1 MENMAYIKYWLPT
14 KVTALI
20 KTLLN

>member
-1 MENMAYIKYWLPT
+1 MNGNRT

-20 KTLLN
+20 KRT